1 MRFRIGTKIAL
12 GFSLVII
19 LFLIVGITSYTQI
32 KKLETAM
39 NDIVINQI
47 ERMQITDDVR
57 FNFSQKINNIRA
69 YIISHDESFATKYHE
84 LAATNKLLE
93 QKLIDLA
100 ATEQGKLLAQ
110 ALKNDDEKYNRIIE
124 TQMIPLIQAGNQQE
138 IIRVMNEGVVPLAT
152 ETFATAKELVEW
164 RDQQMHEKTNV
175 AVNAANQAITLNF
188 ILSLVAIIAVIV
200 ITIILTLLI
209 TKPLKTLNEGALA
222 IAGGDLTKLVDIKTK
237 DEIGELTQTFNKMST
252 DLRDMTRQIID
263 TAQNLFSTSEELS
276 ASSEETAAASEQV
289 TKTITQLATGASES
303 AKSVGETNQVIS
315 GMFASTQEVAA
326 SAETVSESSIRA
338 AKAAR
343 EGVNQADNAVKKIK
357 QIETVAA
364 QTSQAINKLGEESKQ
379 IGKIVDVIKGI
390 ADQTN
395 LLALNAA
402 IEAARAGDQGRGF
415 AVVAEEVLKLAEQ
428 SSASAQQ
435 IAELIGSIQKETE
448 RAVNVMARGSVEVAE
463 GVEVVNAAGSA
474 FKIIV
479 TEIDQVSQQIQQ
491 VAAAAQHMASAANQA
506 VESVTTIAAIT
517 EETAASTEE
526 VSAAA
531 QEQMASIEAVAGSA
545 QDLAKLGEGLR
556 LLVAKFKV

>member
-415 AVVAEEVLKLAEQ
+415 AVVAEEVRKLAEQ